1 MLTTGLRG
9 RTRSGRESDMV
20 LPYAE
25 LMKLECGFS
34 YRWDE
39 RDVMLYALGLG
50 MPGDPLDQRELAYVY
65 EKNLSVLPTF
75 FSMGVL
81 SNSPIAHAGLNY
93 NKVLHAEQAVTMH
106 KPAPTSGEARV
117 KSRMI
122 GAWDKGVDK
131 GAVFRDQSDLY
142 LVGDDEPFATVTNTA
157 FGRAE
162 GGLGGGSGRQ
172 PAPHP
177 IPDRMPD
184 KVLILPTLRQQALIY
199 RQVSNDLNPLHVDPD
214 AARAAGFHEPIL
226 HGLCT
231 FGICQRAILSQ
242 FTGFEPDRLKHIEA
256 RFTGIVYPGESLRIE
271 AWRDG
276 ETVAF
281 QAFAIERETKVIG
294 NGKAV
299 IA

>member
-1 MLTTGLRG
+1 
-9 RTRSGRESDMV
+9 MV

-25 LMKLECGFS
+25 LMKLERSYG
-34 YRWDE
+34 YRWDARE
-39 RDVMLYALGLG
+39 VMLYALGLG
-50 MPGDPLDQRELAYVY
+50 MPSDPLDERELAWVY

-81 SNSPIAHAGLNY
+81 SNSPIAHAGLDY

-117 KSRMI
+117 QSRMI
-122 GAWDKGVDK
+122 GAWDKGVGK

-142 LVGDDEPFATVTNTA
+142 LAGDDKPFATVTNTA

-162 GGLGGGSGRQ
+162 GGFDAPREGQ
-172 PAPHP
+172 PVPHP

-199 RQVSNDLNPLHVDPD
+199 RQVSNDLNPLHIDPE
-214 AARAAGFHEPIL
+214 AARAAGFREPIL

-231 FGICQRAILSQ
+231 FGICQRAILGQ

-256 RFTGIVYPGESLRIE
+256 RFTGIVYPGETLRIE
-271 AWRDG
+271 AWRDE

-281 QAFAIERETKVIG
+281 QAFAVERESKVIG